1 MIDTTTTYTGATL
14 SAFVAKNDTD
24 KTQDKKVSKF
34 HLPLSDT
41 PGIEHWTSQ
50 SKVMA
55 LTS

>member
-1 MIDTTTTYTGATL
+1 MDTTTTYTGATL
-14 SAFVAKNDTD
+14 SALVAKNDTD